1 MGEAA
6 LPRGKFKIG
15 VKEHEEKVPI
25 HLDGAGSGAVADPHR
40 GVGGEYTR
48 MPRWQ

>member
-25 HLDGAGSGAVADPHR
+25 HFDGAVPGAVTAAGD
-40 GVGGEYTR
+40 GDGGKF
-48 MPRWQ
+48 